1 MDKNLLK
8 TGKAK
13 DGKPVSLDTMR
24 RELAQNKK
32 FSGGGD
38 LTQYSDPPSTK
49 IADWKWR
56 DLKDVAA
63 DINMKAI
70 PDYIQKNY
78 GDFMRKQLSKAKSG
92 DMTARDF
99 LKAYGITQSSIGRM
113 GLSYDT
119 ATKTGMKLPRQDVV
133 RPEGAFSEW
142 LGSKRG
148 QNFLKAAEKG
158 EVDEKSIQDLKE
170 KFSPFSMTGA
180 LSDKLKWAIEHSKDN
195 PDLASKFATMPIDQY
210 RDLMMGIKG
219 IGPAKSGFIGSLLGR
234 GDLPTLDARQVLLH
248 TGKYNKDPEFAR
260 RTRGVVKGKPVA
272 GTEAVDR
279 LIARQDAMGMDI
291 DPSLEPFRQHLT
303 HHAVWDKAG
312 NSQTTHG
319 DVVNAMKNYDQGGKV
334 EDKPSLPLV
343 AEEEYRGSHEAPGP
357 HYGAPLHDVSS
368 NGMYPSDFYGPNG
381 RRYYANEGWE
391 FDNDAYNKVRHFK
404 DKPNGMV
411 SVHRAIPTSV
421 HTEALKKDAPL
432 KHMIRKGDWVAI
444 NKEYAKAHGDSVL
457 GKINKDYKIASM
469 RVPAKHVWTN
479 ADSIHEWGYYPEDH
493 DINKA
498 KGGEVLPHHQRD
510 ANLAEFLK
518 DSAIKD
524 RLYHGTNDDFRKF
537 SDKRLGQ
544 NTDSNASSEGYA
556 QTARVGHWFNTKP
569 MGQSPKKYGAGYKVD
584 MPVYLSIKN
593 PKREMSLD
601 WLAQGLESKKGRAYR
616 QELEKQG
623 YDGVVLPDE
632 EFGGESWVAFRPEQ
646 IKSAIGNRGTY
657 DTTNPDITKAKGGA
671 VEEPKSTVKAYK
683 LFRVHQNHPGK
694 LFPLFVNSQNPVE
707 KDKWVDAKVGE
718 MAGNKVK
725 SKIGPLAY
733 RPGWHAGDLPI
744 ATHIGEKSNP
754 NVTAPDRRP
763 NNQVW
768 AEVEMPNDVDWQSE
782 ANKRGTN
789 KHGRLISVNAHIT
802 DQIPKG
808 GHYRYK
814 TNPNM
819 TGNWLIGGSMKV
831 NRVLSDK
838 EVERINKK
846 ADVADLPRS
855 KPINLKDYG
864 FHDGGEVE
872 SLADGGLYSPT
883 DKAVEAIPRTKGT
896 GQEFMTE
903 LSKRPGYKQSE
914 VADRGLNAIA
924 NMPKMSKE
932 QFMGEVKNRPSPK
945 IEEKIRSNNDGKS
958 YEVAQRSDPYGH
970 NFYHVIDNDNNY
982 VPRLH
987 FYDREMAEEAAK
999 EMNGDDR
1006 THHGQHVIP
1015 GGENYR
1021 EHLYIYH
1028 PRNEK
1033 EEGRQKKI
1041 NELTEK
1047 LRNAK
1052 TFEEQYPISKERQ
1065 KLLYETHYPDP
1076 EPYQSGHWDEPNVL
1090 AHARTSDRMTPEGKK
1105 LLHIEEIQSDWHQEG
1120 RHGGYKDSDVEK
1132 SKYKVPDAPHKKTW
1146 EEMVTKRLIKHAADN
1161 GYHGVA
1167 LTSGQDQADR
1177 YDLAK
1182 HISEVHYSGSNLKAY
1197 DHNGQVAISQTGVA
1211 PDDLQGYLGK
1221 ELSNKLLSQP
1231 KNGTLQ
1237 SLSGLDM
1244 QVGGEGM
1251 KAAYDK
1257 RIPNHLNSI
1266 GKQFGAK
1273 VNLHALPVNKTPD
1286 EKTALHVMEFPKG
1299 MAEHIKKHGLPEY
1312 TKGGEVD
1319 YKANIKTIPNSS
1331 VGYLHHTAIKP
1342 NPEVGNRYKTEDLG
1356 GLADINQVDPESLR
1370 DSAIG
1375 NAFWDNSGSHRI
1387 TGISN
1392 KDLLNP
1398 VDLEA
1403 GQNFARKYEN
1413 IQEGRGGASG
1423 MGVLRGQQKRID
1435 RAHAHNIGTGG
1446 TGDVYTAI
1454 STMAPKGVYFS
1465 HQPIEVQLDL
1475 LAQSGLHPKQYD
1487 YLDEKVRKLKGMQ
1500 DFVGFRHPTLW
1511 EHITHGDRY
1520 PVKSVGKVRKAMSK
1534 VLSSK
1539 EAQQM
1544 LDYNEEDLINSVT
1557 DPDLLGVPAG
1567 YSGRIILKGHP
1578 TKIKG
1583 PSPFMTSNHQSYA
1596 GGHRQDFVG
1605 GSALAPSE
1613 LWTPD
1618 SYEQAQAKLL
1628 NKKPALEKHPS
1639 LRSMILNSLAWTKEP
1654 HGYQKVNDRVINNIK
1669 RFQEAVQQ
1677 GGITDPNNLEEVLK
1691 FFQTNYGHKKNP
1703 KGYADGGD
1711 IRTGSQNSSI
1721 VNKSLSQ
1728 MKMELQQKSN
1738 PTNLSNMGVN
1748 ETLDMNPKV
1757 FIPPDKNMPG
1767 TIPPGGV
1774 ARPNGVPIGGVDVD
1788 QQQQGQQLAPSA
1800 PPGQPGQ
1807 PPQVPTGPQGGPQ
1820 SAPSAGGMPGGVP
1833 PPQGN
1838 MLSMTPQGQTLGA
1851 MAPQAG
1857 APPGAPPAQPN
1868 PTPPTSLSG
1877 LMGKARGG
1885 GIKVP
1890 VYMHSN
1896 PDTMRLEML
1905 MTKKVK

>member
-63 DINMKAI
+63 DINMKAV

-158 EVDEKSIQDLKE
+158 EIDEKSIQDLKE

-319 DVVNAMKNYDQGGKV
+319 DVVNAMKNYDQGGQ
-334 EDKPSLPLV
+334 
-343 AEEEYRGSHEAPGP
+343 
-357 HYGAPLHDVSS
+357 
-368 NGMYPSDFYGPNG
+368 
-381 RRYYANEGWE
+381 
-391 FDNDAYNKVRHFK
+391 
-404 DKPNGMV
+404 
-411 SVHRAIPTSV
+411 VHMQSG
-421 HTEALKKDAPL
+421 E
-432 KHMIRKGDWVAI
+432 
-444 NKEYAKAHGDSVL
+444 N
-457 GKINKDYKIASM
+457 
-469 RVPAKHVWTN
+469 
-479 ADSIHEWGYYPEDH
+479 H

-498 KGGEVLPHHQRD
+498 KGG
-510 ANLAEFLK
+510 
-518 DSAIKD
+518 AIKKIEPRIISSQRYIDPDIVDKKLKNKDFKVTLSKPFKYDGETVHVLTDGHHAYEAAKIAKVKPEYKISTDTEDD
-524 RLYHGTNDDFRKF
+524 RNLLLKSKHKKALNDF
-537 SDKRLGQ
+537 
-544 NTDSNASSEGYA
+544 
-556 QTARVGHWFNTKP
+556 
-569 MGQSPKKYGAGYKVD
+569 
-584 MPVYLSIKN
+584 
-593 PKREMSLD
+593 
-601 WLAQGLESKKGRAYR
+601 LESQWNDSPFYDVETKKDFFKNGGLAYM
-616 QELEKQG
+616 
-623 YDGVVLPDE
+623 
-632 EFGGESWVAFRPEQ
+632 
-646 IKSAIGNRGTY
+646 
-657 DTTNPDITKAKGGA
+657 AKGGA

-694 LFPLFVNSQNPVE
+694 LFPLFVDSQNPVE
-707 KDKWVDAKVGE
+707 KDKWIDAKVGE

-924 NMPKMSKE
+924 NMPKMSRE

-958 YEVAQRSDPYGH
+958 YEVAQRSDPNGH

-1052 TFEEQYPISKERQ
+1052 TFEEQYPLSKERQ

-1446 TGDVYTAI
+1446 TGDVYTTI
-1454 STMAPKGVYFS
+1454 STMSPKGIYFS

-1475 LAQSGLHPKQYD
+1475 LAQSGLHPEQYD

-1511 EHITHGDRY
+1511 EHITHGDEHA
-1520 PVKSVGKVRKAMSK
+1520 VKSVGKVRKAMSK

-1539 EAQQM
+1539 EAQKM
-1544 LDYNEEDLINSVT
+1544 LDYNEEDLINSIT
-1557 DPDLLGVPAG
+1557 DPDLLGTPAG

-1583 PSPFMTSNHQSYA
+1583 PSPFMTPNHQSYA

-1618 SYEQAQAKLL
+1618 IYEQEQARLI
-1628 NKKPALEKHPS
+1628 NKKPSLEKHPS
-1639 LRSMILNSLAWTKEP
+1639 LRAMTLNSLAWTKKP